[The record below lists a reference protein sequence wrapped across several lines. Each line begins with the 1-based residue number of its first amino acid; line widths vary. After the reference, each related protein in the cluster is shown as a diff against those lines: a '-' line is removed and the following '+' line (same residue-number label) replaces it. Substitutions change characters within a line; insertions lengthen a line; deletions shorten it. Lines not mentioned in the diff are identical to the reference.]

1 MGQLAK
7 VIWLRKEAPRK
18 PALGAPCNGCGVCC
32 AAGPCPVALA
42 FLHQRR
48 GSCKALQWDEAGQA
62 YRCGMVRD
70 PGYYLHWLPAW
81 SISIV
86 QRLVLRWIAA
96 GTACDA
102 ADETEES

>member
-1 MGQLAK
+1 M
-7 VIWLRKEAPRK
+7 
-18 PALGAPCNGCGVCC
+18 
-32 AAGPCPVALA
+32 
-42 FLHQRR
+42 
-48 GSCKALQWDEAGQA
+48 QWDEAGQA

-81 SISIV
+81 SIKAM
-86 QRLVLRWIAA
+86 QKLVLRWIAA